1 MGCRR
6 TRNSYQKKRRSG
18 VAIDDSGQLSIDF
31 LAGISIFVLTIII
44 AATMISSL
52 LIGLQAKKIDYDA
65 VAYRTGVILVED
77 PGEPNTQFNYLTIT
91 ESDQWEFIGF
101 FQKDKVR
108 RFGLSLYK
116 STPHV
121 LAEQKIL
128 SFYNSARFPDV
139 SEYRDRII
147 AGDYPYNFNVTLKQ
161 IGGDTYSV
169 GDTFDPNS
177 TYGYIRRVVLVK
189 NQTQAK
195 VDLKNYYI
203 DYIDSSPE
211 ADRFYV
217 NLTYGWLLNQDRGPQ
232 YWVEPPKEDIKINL
246 IDFSEIRNKEL
257 PVGTPV
263 SLNNIR
269 MTFDGKLL
277 DGTDVTGVDLP
288 YRDFTAEIDGTPH
301 TFTWPVGAGT
311 PLNVNDAINITFPAG
326 YFIPPSAYAEITL
339 IRMNIRYEFAPDTMN
354 LSSNFNAYEY
364 LPGSTD
370 FSPPYLNPAI
380 MEVRIW

>member
-6 TRNSYQKKRRSG
+6 ARNSYQKKRRSG
-18 VAIDDSGQLSIDF
+18 VAINDSGQLSIDF

-91 ESDQWEFIGF
+91 ENDQWEFIGY

-128 SFYNSARFPDV
+128 SFYNSARFPEL

-147 AGDYPYNFNVTLKQ
+147 AGDYPYNFNVSLKK

-189 NQTQAK
+189 NQTHAEVEMSPYW
-195 VDLKNYYI
+195 VDYL
-203 DYIDSSPE
+203 DSNK
-211 ADRFYV
+211 FYV

-232 YWVEPPKEDIKINL
+232 YWIEPPKEDITIKLTNL
-246 IDFSEIRNKEL
+246 SSIRNDA
-257 PVGTPV
+257 GTPV
-263 SLNNIR
+263 SLDNIR

-288 YRDFTAEIDGTPH
+288 YRDFVAQIDGINKTFSWPAGAPGGPH
-301 TFTWPVGAGT
+301 TANQT
-311 PLNVNDAINITFPAG
+311 INITFPAG

-339 IRMNIRYEFAPDTMN
+339 IRMNIRYEFSPGTVN
-354 LSSNFNAYEY
+354 LSSNYNSYEY
-364 LPGSTD
+364 LPGNLG

-380 MEVRIW
+380 MEVRVW